1 MNEIVGITEATNTGD
16 LYTTLMQSNG
26 FECVADE
33 PAALGGKNLGPTPGD
48 YLCMALASCKAIT
61 LRMYIQRKQWQVD
74 AINVKVNMVKGD
86 QNPTGVNTFHSEI
99 AITGN
104 LDEAQQQR
112 IIHIAKACPISKLL
126 QKQNEV
132 VTTVVQT
139 QP

>member
-1 MNEIVGITEATNTGD
+1 
-16 LYTTLMQSNG
+16 
-26 FECVADE
+26 
-33 PAALGGKNLGPTPGD
+33 
-48 YLCMALASCKAIT
+48 
-61 LRMYIQRKQWQVD
+61 MYIQRKQWQVD